1 MLILAVNCGSSSLKA
16 QIIDAT
22 AQGERPLA
30 RAVVERIG
38 SAEVPD
44 HDAAIAR
51 ALAEFRGRD
60 LAAPDAIGHRI
71 VHGGSRFTAPTLI
84 DDGVIAELTALEDLA
99 PLHNAPGVAGIRACR
114 RHAGG
119 ATPMVAVFDTGFHAT
134 LPEVAYRYAIPMD
147 LAERH
152 GIRRYGFHGIS
163 YAYVVSRYA
172 ELVRRAPESIDMI
185 ALHLGNGASITA
197 IRGGRSID
205 TSMGLTP
212 LEGLVMGTR
221 SGDLD
226 PAIVEVL
233 ARREGVGAAE
243 VERWLNERSGLLGLW
258 ARCGGERGRAGR
270 HADRGIRRRGRCVGR
285 RHRRG
290 AHDRAPDADAAGGRA
305 WLTRASTAGA
315 RASAPSV
322 TGGRRRTAFAR
333 SWRRSAATTRG
344 TS

>member
-185 ALHLGNGASITA
+185 A
-197 IRGGRSID
+197 
-205 TSMGLTP
+205 
-212 LEGLVMGTR
+212 
-221 SGDLD
+221 
-226 PAIVEVL
+226 
-233 ARREGVGAAE
+233 
-243 VERWLNERSGLLGLW
+243 
-258 ARCGGERGRAGR
+258 
-270 HADRGIRRRGRCVGR
+270 
-285 RHRRG
+285 
-290 AHDRAPDADAAGGRA
+290 
-305 WLTRASTAGA
+305 
-315 RASAPSV
+315 
-322 TGGRRRTAFAR
+322 
-333 SWRRSAATTRG
+333 
-344 TS
+344 